1 MVLQHIAD
9 PKLAVI
15 IALIFSRFKAST
27 FRIPFIGILFN
38 LMGTFLHETSHLL
51 TAVLFNG
58 KPSRFSL
65 IPKRQGD
72 DWLLGSV
79 EVKNLRWYNAMPIAF
94 APLLLFLGAYFL
106 DGWYSALP
114 IAKTIWTDLGYLFGL
129 VILVDN
135 AIPSTQDIK
144 VALSNIFGVLFYSV
158 AFTYIFIRISTL

>member
-9 PKLAVI
+9 PKVAVI

-27 FRIPFIGILFN
+27 YRIPFIGITFN
-38 LMGTFLHETSHLL
+38 LMGTLLHEIAHYV
-51 TAVLFNG
+51 TAVLLNG
-58 KPSRFSL
+58 KPTHFSL

-79 EVKNLRWYNAMPIAF
+79 EVRNLTWYNAVPIAF
-94 APLLLFLGAYFL
+94 APLFLFVGAYFL
-106 DGWYSALP
+106 DVWYSALP
-114 IAKTIWTDLGYLFGL
+114 IAKMIWTDLGYLFGL

-144 VALSNIFGVLFYSV
+144 VALSNIFGLLFYSL
-158 AFTYIFIRISTL
+158 AFTYICIRIPTL